1 MIGIGADPGSLGLL
15 ESLAG
20 AWREPHR
27 AYHTLQHLQEC
38 LDLLDAWVPAGET
51 WARLGVALWFHDVV
65 YDTRHPDSEERS
77 IARARQL
84 LTEAGTPAPAIGHVA
99 RLIEATKHSAAT
111 PSAADEH
118 LMVDIDLS
126 IFGAPVARWDESCR
140 QVRREFAWVPREVY
154 CERRRAFLEAMLRR
168 PRIFHTQQGAGRE
181 GRARQN
187 IRREIVRLS
196 AG

>member
-84 LTEAGTPAPAIGHVA
+84 LTEAGTPAPAIEHVA

-126 IFGAPVARWDESCR
+126 IFGASASRGP
-140 QVRREFAWVPREVY
+140 PRN
-154 CERRRAFLEAMLRR
+154 R
-168 PRIFHTQQGAGRE
+168 PRGQSWLRAARRWAACLAPRPAPVRAAGH
-181 GRARQN
+181 G
-187 IRREIVRLS
+187 S
-196 AG
+196 PGPGPAGCPGPRPG